1 MASERARFLV
11 GIGLAV
17 LAAVLLLATTASLP
31 ASITLLIVGIV
42 LIATS
47 QRNGP

>member
-1 MASERARFLV
+1 MASERVRFFS

-17 LAAVLLLATTASLP
+17 LAAVLMVATDASLP
-31 ASITLLIVGIV
+31 ASITLLIAGIV

-47 QRNGP
+47 QRNRT